1 MFFLFILRFFIKNY
15 FLFSWKIHFSRH
27 IVLPSIS
34 YFKHS
39 SRNKIGN
46 FGLYQHGKLPEKKL
60 SKYKRTPRPGATSGS
75 GDSHWWKG
83 SHQRLPF

>member
-1 MFFLFILRFFIKNY
+1 MFFVYFKIFHQKLFFILLENL
-15 FLFSWKIHFSRH
+15 FLSSYSTA
-27 IVLPSIS
+27 SIS

-60 SKYKRTPRPGATSGS
+60 SKYKRTTPYGS
-75 GDSHWWKG
+75 
-83 SHQRLPF
+83 